1 MLASSTGSLTSPTKL
16 SKTYKSLTNESVS
29 INTILINMSCFE
41 DSFLISKTQRYDIR
55 GKEYINSPLKYYFE
69 DVGQT
74 IDELKKYVR

>member
-41 DSFLISKTQRYDIR
+41 DSLLISKTQD
-55 GKEYINSPLKYYFE
+55 
-69 DVGQT
+69 T
-74 IDELKKYVR
+74 ILEAKNILIHHLNTILRMLD